1 MSVVNSVQAQPASI
15 HKIKSSGRSRT
26 KSGIMAQSLNN
37 AQKLRDA
44 LKYGD
49 AQLAAD
55 TI

>member
-1 MSVVNSVQAQPASI
+1 MSVSNSVQAQTSARM
-15 HKIKSSGRSRT
+15 KLKSTVRSRT

-49 AQLAAD
+49 A
-55 TI
+55 